1 MYYHCVLLQVWLI
14 LQRISGCSV
23 ERELFGV
30 SNCYC
35 SFNVYCTTG
44 VEVTCTGNTG
54 HGSAFIKDT
63 AMEKLVSTNLLYV
76 VIESTV

>member
-1 MYYHCVLLQVWLI
+1 MWLI

-30 SNCYC
+30 SDCC
-35 SFNVYCTTG
+35 SSFGTHSTYHTAG

-63 AMEKLVSTNLLYV
+63 AMEKLVSYRFALVRSLHNNSYL
-76 VIESTV
+76 I